1 MNEIKTPLK
10 SMMNGENH
18 LSILVEEQEAK
29 ITSLRNIL
37 KRVREDLLRRSEE
50 KDDDGTIIV
59 DLGAT
64 LWDELCNEVEGL

>member
-1 MNEIKTPLK
+1 
-10 SMMNGENH
+10 MMNGENH